1 MTTVVE
7 IAAKGGRPVFA
18 ATPESRLRRQLGR
31 LGYAQSA
38 ADGSDATV
46 ILRADHVYTN
56 DVVTSLAEAAAGVV
70 LVDDSGAALGARLG
84 DGRTDDLRRA
94 VTDGAAA
101 PAGSDAQR
109 VDALVASQDER
120 LRKKA
125 EPVAMSAEQPRLA
138 EKALFAAAYKG
149 ATDLVTK
156 YAWPVPALAAT
167 RWSAAHGL
175 TPNQITAASA
185 VLVLAALALFWHGW
199 FLTGL
204 VVAYAMVFLDTVDG
218 KLARVTLTYSRFGN
232 VFDHGIDL
240 IHPPFWW
247 WAWAVGCAATGQ
259 PLADGGWTLGVILV
273 GYVAQR
279 LEEGWFLLRFG
290 IAIHIWRPFDSR
302 FREIT
307 ARRNPN
313 LVILTVFTLA
323 GSPREGLMAVAV
335 WVAVCFVVHLVR
347 IVQAHLAA
355 RHGPLSSWLAEP

>member
-1 MTTVVE
+1 MTTVVQ
-7 IAAKGGRPVFA
+7 IAAEGGRPVFA
-18 ATPESRLRRQLGR
+18 ATPAERLRRQIDR
-31 LGYAQSA
+31 LGYAQSV
-38 ADGSDATV
+38 ADGSDATM

-56 DVVTSLAEAAAGVV
+56 DVLTSLAKAEVGVV
-70 LVDDSGAALGARLG
+70 LVDGNGAALGARLG
-84 DGRTDDLRRA
+84 DAQRDDLRRA
-94 VTDGAAA
+94 VDEGTAAPDGA
-101 PAGSDAQR
+101 DAR
-109 VDALVASQDER
+109 RADALVGPQDER

-125 EPVAMSAEQPRLA
+125 KPVAISAEQPALA
-138 EKALFAAAYKG
+138 EKALFVAAYKG

-156 YAWPVPALAAT
+156 YAWPVPALAVT
-167 RWSAAHGL
+167 RWCAARGL
-175 TPNQITAASA
+175 KPNQVTAASA
-185 VLVLAALALFWHGW
+185 VLMLAAFALFWHGW

-218 KLARVTLTYSRFGN
+218 KLARVTLTYSKFGN

-279 LEEGWFLLRFG
+279 LEEGWFSLRFG
-290 IAIHIWRPFDSR
+290 IAMHIWRPFDSR

-323 GSPREGLMAVAV
+323 GAPREGLMAVAV
-335 WVAVCFVVHLVR
+335 WVAACFAIHLAR

-355 RHGPLSSWLAEP
+355 RRRPLSSWLTEP